1 MFKINGTILWMNTI
15 IIIYRIRNGYAVKGR
30 KIRKG
35 AKISLTAALYRYIHL
50 YESVFY
56 TERDKLFKNGIG

>member
-1 MFKINGTILWMNTI
+1 MNTI
-15 IIIYRIRNGYAVKGR
+15 IIIYRILNGYTAKGR

-50 YESVFY
+50 YESVLY
-56 TERDKLFKNGIG
+56 TKRDKLFKNGIG